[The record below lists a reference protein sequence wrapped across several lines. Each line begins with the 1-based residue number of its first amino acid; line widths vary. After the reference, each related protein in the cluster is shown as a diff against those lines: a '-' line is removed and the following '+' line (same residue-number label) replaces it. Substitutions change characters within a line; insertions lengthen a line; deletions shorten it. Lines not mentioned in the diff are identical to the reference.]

1 VVRLSVLLDSL
12 SPSVFFSSAR
22 FPLCFPFFPFEIVFG
37 KKAFGLCFRI
47 PLLRTKTMMVR
58 VLVLRVGWTQA
69 FSGSCPDCLSPLL
82 SVSCFSSVF
91 FFFVLSSFF
100 LSIFFVLCI
109 LPSPGSFSPS
119 VFVLLFF
126 FPQSIAPPKFFP
138 LFPPSSWR
146 PFVLWL
152 L

>member
-1 VVRLSVLLDSL
+1 
-12 SPSVFFSSAR
+12 
-22 FPLCFPFFPFEIVFG
+22 
-37 KKAFGLCFRI
+37 
-47 PLLRTKTMMVR
+47 MMVR

-69 FSGSCPDCLSPLL
+69 FSGSCPYCLSPLI
-82 SVSCFSSVF
+82 SVSCLSSVF

-126 FPQSIAPPKFFP
+126 FSSVHCPAQVFSFVSPLVLATFRSLAFIAREQCRFFQP
-138 LFPPSSWR
+138 LIAGVMVAVGVR
-146 PFVLWL
+146 
-152 L
+152 